1 MTETT
6 TVDSTETPD
15 ASSIISAIAKG
26 DTVGAG
32 TNFADLMAAKQQAA
46 LDVRKQEFAAQIF
59 DVPVE
64 VEEPATAEEPAVEEE

>member
-32 TNFADLMAAKQQAA
+32 TNFADLMAAKQQDA
-46 LDVRKQEFAAQIF
+46 LELRKQEFATQLF
-59 DVPVE
+59 TP
-64 VEEPATAEEPAVEEE
+64 VEEPGPEPIEEPAVEEE

>member
-1 MTETT
+1 MIETT

-32 TNFADLMAAKQQAA
+32 INFTDLMAAKQQDA
-46 LDVRKQEFAAQIF
+46 LELRKQEFANQLF
-59 DVPVE
+59 TP
-64 VEEPATAEEPAVEEE
+64 VEEPEMAEPIEDPAVEEE

>member
-32 TNFADLMAAKQQAA
+32 TNFADLMAAKQQDA
-46 LDVRKQEFAAQIF
+46 LELRKQEFATQLF
-59 DVPVE
+59 TP
-64 VEEPATAEEPAVEEE
+64 VEEPEPEPIEEPAVEEE